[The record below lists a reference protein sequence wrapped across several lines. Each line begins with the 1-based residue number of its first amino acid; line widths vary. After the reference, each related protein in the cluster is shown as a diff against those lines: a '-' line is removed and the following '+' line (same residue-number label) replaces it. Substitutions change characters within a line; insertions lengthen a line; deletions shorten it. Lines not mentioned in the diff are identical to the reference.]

1 MKDLL
6 QPVYKT
12 EWINPD
18 HGIKARGI
26 IFTSNESAT
35 AASACPGLCAPET
48 PLYRRMVFMRK
59 RNHRIVF
66 YLDDSEYTALE
77 RKVKMTSLS
86 REGFIRKA
94 IQNAQIHTAPP
105 ADLPLFIR
113 ELRRVGINIDQILM
127 IAQARGLLDVPRLRK
142 TMDDLREVEAMV
154 ISTYE

>member
-1 MKDLL
+1 
-6 QPVYKT
+6 
-12 EWINPD
+12 
-18 HGIKARGI
+18 
-26 IFTSNESAT
+26 
-35 AASACPGLCAPET
+35 
-48 PLYRRMVFMRK
+48 MRK

>member
-1 MKDLL
+1 MKSE
-6 QPVYKT
+6 PT
-12 EWINPD
+12 
-18 HGIKARGI
+18 GGKARGI

-48 PLYRRMVFMRK
+48 PLYRRMVLMRK

-66 YLDDSEYTALE
+66 YLDDTEYNALE

-105 ADLPLFIR
+105 ADLPVFIR
-113 ELRRVGINIDQILM
+113 EIRRIGINIDHILR
-127 IAQARGLLDVPRLRK
+127 IAHTKAPLQVP
-142 TMDDLREVEAMV
+142 DLKKALTNLSELEDKIDAVYYGGNV
-154 ISTYE
+154 